1 MKIQGLARIF
11 ELKYGLKSLA
21 ASKEETFNRVKQDL
35 INAYTLYVDSQKAKE
50 PVLQMVADLGEPF
63 SKRLIK
69 SMEELI
75 ANIDKLSIQAVFRRV
90 NGILSSISA
99 VKNDPEKQVRNF
111 IHDAIRVGKQS
122 EKNYREH
129 VKSKFEVA
137 LSRLS
142 SILEKQGKSLQS
154 LIRLEKPEDEVPA
167 LEGGTVEPQRKEL
180 SKDKLLTF
188 MRSPAAQNYGLGS
201 LDVMTRI
208 LTYPD
213 LKDKITTIINA
224 VDRGHSPLDGPD
236 VKMAV
241 AEIMKIFNDRQQT
254 NLTALEE
261 NPEKPAP
268 SVSILGEEEQ
278 EATLWELQNF

>member
-1 MKIQGLARIF
+1 MKTYGLARVF
-11 ELKYGLKSLA
+11 ELKYGLKPLT
-21 ASKEETFNRVKQDL
+21 ASKDDAFNQVKKDL
-35 INAYTLYVDSQKAKE
+35 INAYTLYVDSEKAKE
-50 PVLQMVADLGEPF
+50 PVLQIVANMGEPF
-63 SKRLIK
+63 SKRLIH

-75 ANIDKLSIQAVFRRV
+75 ANIDKLSVQAVFRRV
-90 NGILSSISA
+90 NGILGSIRA

-111 IHDAIRVGKQS
+111 IHDSVRVNKES

-137 LSRLS
+137 IARIS
-142 SILEKQGKSLQS
+142 SILEKQARVLQS
-154 LIRLEKPEDEVPA
+154 LIRLENPEDEAPG
-167 LEGGTVEPQRKEL
+167 LEGGAVEPQRKEL

-188 MRSPAAQNYGLGS
+188 MRSPAAQNYGLDS
-201 LDVMTRI
+201 LDTLTRI

-213 LKDKITTIINA
+213 LKEKITTIINA
-224 VDRGHSPLDGPD
+224 VDRGHSPIDGPD
-236 VKMAV
+236 VRMAV

-261 NPEKPAP
+261 KPEKPAP

-278 EATLWELQNF
+278 EATL